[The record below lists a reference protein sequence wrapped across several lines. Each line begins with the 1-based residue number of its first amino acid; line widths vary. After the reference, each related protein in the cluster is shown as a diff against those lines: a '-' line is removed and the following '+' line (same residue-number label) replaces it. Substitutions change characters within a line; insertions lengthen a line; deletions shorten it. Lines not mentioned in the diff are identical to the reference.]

1 MKNYAYKLTGEICVR
16 LLSTIFLLVLARIVG
31 AAEFG
36 IYSTAFAFATVFSI
50 LIDLGTNQIVTR
62 EIARYPH
69 KRSQIISSVNFLKAI
84 TSIVMLLCLW
94 LVGMVVHLPGD
105 KVRLVHW
112 FGWVVVG
119 TAFTEYISAI
129 FT

>member
-36 IYSTAFAFATVFSI
+36 VYSTALAFATVFSI

-69 KRSQIISSVNFLKAI
+69 KRSQIIASVNFLKAI
-84 TSIVMLLCLW
+84 TSILMLLCL
-94 LVGMVVHLPGD
+94 GFASAAVHLSVE

-119 TAFTEYISAI
+119 
-129 FT
+129 